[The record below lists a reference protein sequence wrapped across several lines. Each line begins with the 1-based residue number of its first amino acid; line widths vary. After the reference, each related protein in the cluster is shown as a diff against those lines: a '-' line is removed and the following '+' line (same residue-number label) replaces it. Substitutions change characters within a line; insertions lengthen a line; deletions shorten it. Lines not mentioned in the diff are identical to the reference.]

1 MTYRIW
7 GTEDDVRTRSGT
19 SVDRDFIG
27 TLPTGGYVVGWREG
41 QKLYFQIYTSTG
53 VKMGGPHAVST
64 SGAVY
69 QNSGTIQAV
78 GNDGSFA
85 ISWNESTGSV
95 NSSAIK
101 TSVFNA
107 SGALVG
113 STRTVVDNQSLG
125 QLDTPSL
132 ARYGDTGFLTVY
144 NTNDSLRLAA
154 HNLDGTVRS
163 DINVL
168 QMVGL
173 QYPDIVELGGDRF
186 LLSYARSGSIKYR
199 MIDLASGTPI
209 GSEVAVANGTYSD
222 TVVQKNAAGVATGFA
237 VVYSNGASVV
247 AQFYNLAGVK
257 GTTVDITT
265 SGLYDGDYI
274 SSVALRDGRVAVVY
288 SEKSPDDNGDIYLKV
303 VDGNGNATEKLL
315 LNSHAATDKMSQQY
329 TPQISEMADGRLAV
343 TWYDPAAVYG
353 LISTTIVDARIAPV
367 TVTGTGVNDVYIGT
381 EYAGDRLLG
390 MGGNDI
396 LTGGLGGDTIDGGD
410 DIDTASFQ
418 FATAGV
424 AASLDTNTG
433 TAGEAAG
440 DTYIS
445 IENLLGSNYADTLT
459 GGDGS
464 NYLWGGGGN
473 DALTGSCGADTLDG
487 GAGNDIYYIND
498 AAHAIVEAAGGG
510 TDYIYTSVSYSLAS
524 APNVEYMYATGN
536 AAITLTGSNTANI
549 FVGNSAA
556 NTFIGLGGDDTYYV
570 GVGDQVV
577 EGSGQGYD
585 RVYANFSYAL
595 DATADIEELIAYGV
609 NAISLTG
616 SNTANRIIGTRGND
630 VLKGQGGNDAL
641 LGNAG
646 RDALYGGIGNDKLYG
661 GLDSDVLKGDAGKD
675 IFVFDTKLH
684 ASKNVDKILDFSVKD
699 DTIWLDNAVFKKLG
713 SGSPTKPKKLAADMF
728 HIGTSAH
735 DASDRIIYNKKTG
748 VLYYDPDGIGG
759 AAAIKFAVLSKNLKM
774 TYADF
779 YVI

>member
-1 MTYRIW
+1 
-7 GTEDDVRTRSGT
+7 
-19 SVDRDFIG
+19 
-27 TLPTGGYVVGWREG
+27 
-41 QKLYFQIYTSTG
+41 
-53 VKMGGPHAVST
+53 
-64 SGAVY
+64 
-69 QNSGTIQAV
+69 
-78 GNDGSFA
+78 
-85 ISWNESTGSV
+85 
-95 NSSAIK
+95 
-101 TSVFNA
+101 
-107 SGALVG
+107 
-113 STRTVVDNQSLG
+113 
-125 QLDTPSL
+125 
-132 ARYGDTGFLTVY
+132 
-144 NTNDSLRLAA
+144 
-154 HNLDGTVRS
+154 
-163 DINVL
+163 
-168 QMVGL
+168 
-173 QYPDIVELGGDRF
+173 
-186 LLSYARSGSIKYR
+186 
-199 MIDLASGTPI
+199 
-209 GSEVAVANGTYSD
+209 
-222 TVVQKNAAGVATGFA
+222 
-237 VVYSNGASVV
+237 
-247 AQFYNLAGVK
+247 
-257 GTTVDITT
+257 
-265 SGLYDGDYI
+265 
-274 SSVALRDGRVAVVY
+274 
-288 SEKSPDDNGDIYLKV
+288 
-303 VDGNGNATEKLL
+303 
-315 LNSHAATDKMSQQY
+315 
-329 TPQISEMADGRLAV
+329 MADGRLAV